1 MPSDQFVLYLVLPIT
16 ARVLEKI
23 HTTLKVQTVKFIF
36 VLRLKESLED
46 IVHTEQ
52 SDYGN
57 GYHT

>member
-23 HTTLKVQTVKFIF
+23 HTTLMVQTVKFIF

-52 SDYGN
+52 SAY